1 MQFSLDKSKIIKFIL
16 FITLATVL
24 VLPQLNNVH
33 YDPLPQFWAEMT
45 AAWTTIALF
54 VLILIFLKEVS
65 LPSIIFPLLLFAMY
79 LSIQQFF
86 VKIDFIGLSY
96 IASLEIFLCILAAI
110 SLNSLQN
117 EYGKGPLVT
126 VIAYA
131 FIGGAILQSIIGFI
145 QYTGTYHYFGSLIFY
160 DGTHPTTNIFG
171 HFGQRNH
178 YCDYISIA
186 IFGLIYLFNTKKI
199 KLAVFIPIL
208 IWLIFSMTIAAS
220 RSVFIYF
227 FIACI
232 ISGLFY
238 LFNMSSLRAQSCEKL
253 ESTKNT
259 DFLDE
264 LNRLHKATTPQIL
277 RNIFI
282 TIAAT
287 SVFLVAFEYAY
298 PLIEH
303 LLSHHQQINSG
314 IQRITSDY
322 SATGITGR
330 RLVEWQKAWLVFK
343 GNPIFGYGLNEF
355 SQQSVL
361 LQHLFQNVPENDGLF
376 TNCHNLILQL
386 LAETGII
393 GTVIILSGI
402 LYSIYFLSKS
412 GQIEDVI
419 ILCMFFTILAH
430 SMVEYPLWYIYFLVP
445 FVMLL
450 ALAKSSFKISSNT
463 TIILSGIP
471 IVFIVYLM
479 VKSSIIFSTLVYY
492 NDPPDDIYDF
502 RTQAM
507 YLKNL
512 AATNVLWTYPASYSL
527 DNYMNVDDANTN
539 KTFSIKNQLAFEEQ
553 FTEFHPYPDNLIKLA
568 RLNWILGNKE
578 VAKDQVNLA
587 LIAYPVYQ
595 SSYIKSLTEKHG
607 KYAVLLKI
615 AKDYSYK

>member
-1 MQFSLDKSKIIKFIL
+1 MILCNYAKILPYSLLITALGHNYIMQFSLDKNTIIKFLL
-16 FITLATVL
+16 FLGLATIL
-24 VLPQLNNVH
+24 ILPQLNNVH

-45 AAWTTIALF
+45 VAWTSIALF
-54 VLILIFLKEVS
+54 ILVVIFLKEIS
-65 LPSIIFPLLLFAMY
+65 LPPIIFPLLIFALY

-86 VKIDFIGLSY
+86 TKIDFIGLSY
-96 IASLEIFLCILAAI
+96 IASLEIFLCVLAAI
-110 SLNSLQN
+110 SINSLQH
-117 EYGKGPLVT
+117 EYGKVAIT
-126 VIAYA
+126 STIAYA
-131 FIGGAILQSIIGFI
+131 FLLGSILQSIIGFI
-145 QYTGTYHYFGSLIFY
+145 QYTGTYHYFGNLIFY
-160 DGTHPTTNIFG
+160 DGAHPTTNIFG

-199 KLAVFIPIL
+199 KLALFTPIL
-208 IWLIFSMTIAAS
+208 VWLTFSITIAAS

-238 LFNMSSLRAQSCEKL
+238 FFS
-253 ESTKNT
+253 
-259 DFLDE
+259 
-264 LNRLHKATTPQIL
+264 NRSRIP

-282 TIAAT
+282 TILAT
-287 SVFLVAFEYAY
+287 SIFLVAFEYAY
-298 PLIEH
+298 PMLEH
-303 LLSHHQQINSG
+303 MLSHHQQINSG
-314 IQRITSDY
+314 IERITSDY
-322 SATGITGR
+322 STTGVTGR

-343 GNPIFGYGLNEF
+343 ANPLFGYGLNEF

-361 LQHLFQNVPENDGLF
+361 LQHLFPHVPENDGLF
-376 TNCHNLILQL
+376 TNCHNLVLQL
-386 LAETGII
+386 LAETGLI
-393 GTVIILSGI
+393 GTFITLSGI
-402 LYSIYFLSKS
+402 LYSIYLLSKS
-412 GQIEDVI
+412 GKIEDLV
-419 ILCMFFTILAH
+419 ILCMFFTIFAH

-445 FVMLL
+445 FTMFL
-450 ALAKSSFKISSNT
+450 ATTKSSLKISSNVA
-463 TIILSGIP
+463 IICSGIP

-479 VKSSIIFSTLVYY
+479 VKSSIIFSTIVYY
-492 NDPPDDIYDF
+492 NDPPDTISDF

-512 AATNVLWTYPASYSL
+512 ATSNVLWAYPASYSL
-527 DNYMNVDDANTN
+527 DNYMNIDDANTN
-539 KTFSIKNQLAFEEQ
+539 KTFSIKNQLAFEEK

-578 VAKDQVNLA
+578 IAKDQVYLA

-607 KYAVLLKI
+607 KYAALLKI